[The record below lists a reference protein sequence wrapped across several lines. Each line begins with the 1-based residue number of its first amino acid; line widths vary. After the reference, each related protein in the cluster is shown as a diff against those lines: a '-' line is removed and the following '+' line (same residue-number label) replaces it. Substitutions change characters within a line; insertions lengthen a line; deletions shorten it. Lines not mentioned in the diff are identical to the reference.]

1 MFLFFHSYIIMVVVM
16 HMLTKENRKEIFKII
31 LFTVILIFAF
41 IHIKEIWHFLGFIF
55 QLVMPF
61 ILGIV
66 IAFVLNIL
74 IKFIERKLLNK
85 AKMKEKSKRTISLLL
100 SLAIVFTF
108 IVVLL
113 LLIIPQLKN
122 TVSLF
127 VDNMP
132 MYEENVQEILD
143 RFSIDPSIIQNI
155 EEGITNFGDTAVEFI
170 KNNRDQIL
178 EVTLGVASN
187 VITVLVNL
195 VIAFVFAIYLLVQKE
210 KLFTQIDHVLKAY
223 LPITKVSKLEK
234 VAQLTNR
241 ICASFVSGQCLE
253 AVIIGV
259 LCFIGML
266 LLGIP
271 YAATISVLIGVTA
284 LIPVY
289 GAFIGTIVGAFLIFM
304 VSPIK
309 AVIFVIFILILQQ
322 FEGNLIYPK
331 VVGKSVG
338 LPGIWVFVAVTIG
351 ASLAG
356 VVGML
361 ISVPVASI
369 CYSILATDVHYRLEA
384 KKAKKILAKKKN
396 S

>member
-1 MFLFFHSYIIMVVVM
+1 MF
-16 HMLTKENRKEIFKII
+16 TKENKKEILKII
-31 LFTVILIFAF
+31 LFAVILIFAF
-41 IHIKEIWHFLGFIF
+41 IHIKEIWNFLGFLIR
-55 QLVMPF
+55 LLMPF
-61 ILGIV
+61 IIGIV

-74 IKFIERKLLNK
+74 VNLIERKLLNK
-85 AKMKEKSKRTISLLL
+85 SKMTDKSKRTISLLL
-100 SLAIVFTF
+100 SLAFVFTF
-108 IVVLL
+108 IIILL

-122 TVSLF
+122 TALLF

-132 MYEENVQEILD
+132 KYEENVKDLLD
-143 RFSIDPSIIQNI
+143 KFNIDPNIVVEI
-155 EEGITNFGDTAVEFI
+155 EEGVKNFGDVAIDFI
-170 KNNRDQIL
+170 KNNSDQII
-178 EVTLGVASN
+178 EVTLGVATN
-187 VITVLVNL
+187 VISVVVNF
-195 VIAFVFAIYLLVQKE
+195 VVAFVFSIYLLAQKE
-210 KLFTQIDHVLKAY
+210 KLLRQLNKVFRAY
-223 LPITKVSKLEK
+223 LPTSKVEKIKDIAKLS
-234 VAQLTNR
+234 NR

-253 AVIIGV
+253 AVIIGI

-266 LLGIP
+266 VLGIP

-304 VSPIK
+304 VSPVK
-309 AVIFVIFILILQQ
+309 ALIFIIFILILQQ

-361 ISVPVASI
+361 ISVPIASI
-369 CYSILATDVHYRLEA
+369 CYNILATDVNYQMNV
-384 KKAKKILAKKKN
+384 KNSKKIVLKKKKKE
-396 S
+396 SL

>member
-1 MFLFFHSYIIMVVVM
+1 MI
-16 HMLTKENRKEIFKII
+16 TKENRKEILKIV
-31 LFTVILIFAF
+31 LFAVLLIFAF
-41 IHIKEIWHFLGFIF
+41 IHIKEIWNFLGF
-55 QLVMPF
+55 LVKLLMPF
-61 ILGIV
+61 IIGIV

-74 IKFIERKLLNK
+74 IQFIEKKLLNK
-85 AKMKEKSKRTISLLL
+85 SKMSNKSKRSISLIL
-100 SLAIVFTF
+100 SLAFIFTF
-108 IVVLL
+108 IIILL

-122 TVSLF
+122 TVELF

-132 MYEENVQEILD
+132 MYEENVKMLLD
-143 RFSIDPSIIQNI
+143 KFNIDPSIVAEI
-155 EEGITNFGDTAVEFI
+155 EEGVKNFGDVAIDFI
-170 KNNRDQIL
+170 KNNGDQIL
-178 EVTLGVASN
+178 EITLGVATN
-187 VITVLVNL
+187 VISVIVNF
-195 VIAFVFAIYLLVQKE
+195 VVAVVFAIYLLVQKE
-210 KLFTQIDHVLKAY
+210 KLLYQLNKVLRAY
-223 LPITKVSKLEK
+223 LPVGKVSKIRDIAKLS
-234 VAQLTNR
+234 NR

-304 VSPIK
+304 ISPLK
-309 AVIFVIFILILQQ
+309 ALIFVIFILILQQ

-361 ISVPVASI
+361 VSVPVASI
-369 CYSILATDVHYRLEA
+369 CYSILATDVNYRIEA
-384 KKAKKILAKKKN
+384 KDSKKIIAKKK
-396 S
+396 SV

>member
-1 MFLFFHSYIIMVVVM
+1 MVQRVISKNVKKDFTELIVFAVV
-16 HMLTKENRKEIFKII
+16 
-31 LFTVILIFAF
+31 LIFAF
-41 IHIKEIWHFLGFIF
+41 IHIKEIWNFLGFLL
-55 QLVMPF
+55 QLLMPF
-61 ILGIV
+61 ILGFV

-74 IKFIERKLLNK
+74 IQLIERKLLNK
-85 AKMKEKSKRTISLLL
+85 AKMSDKSKRNLSLIL
-100 SLAIVFTF
+100 SLAMVFTF
-108 IVVLL
+108 FIVLL
-113 LLIIPQLKN
+113 LLIIPQLQN
-122 TVSLF
+122 TVELF

-132 MYEENVQEILD
+132 MYEENVRELLGKFQ
-143 RFSIDPSIIQNI
+143 IDPEIIREIQ
-155 EEGITNFGDTAVEFI
+155 EGVENFGATAVEFI
-170 KNNRDQIL
+170 RNNSDKIV
-178 EVTLGVASN
+178 EITLGVASN
-187 VITVLVNL
+187 VISVFVNL
-195 VIAFVFAIYLLVQKE
+195 IIAFVFAIYLLVQKE
-210 KLFTQIDHVLKAY
+210 KLLSQLNKVLRAY
-223 LPITKVSKLEK
+223 LPVSKVNKIRDMAKLS
-234 VAQLTNR
+234 NR

-289 GAFIGTIVGAFLIFM
+289 GAFLGTIVGAFLIFM

-361 ISVPVASI
+361 ISVPIASI
-369 CYSILATDVHYRLEA
+369 CYSILATDVNYRIQA
-384 KKAKKILAKKKN
+384 KNSKKIIVKKRN

>member
-1 MFLFFHSYIIMVVVM
+1 MI
-16 HMLTKENRKEIFKII
+16 TKENKKELLKLVVLAI
-31 LFTVILIFAF
+31 VLIFAS
-41 IHIKEIWHFLGFIF
+41 IHIKEIWEFLKFLV

-74 IKFIERKLLNK
+74 VNLIENKLLDK
-85 AKMKEKSKRTISLLL
+85 AKMKGKSKRTISLVL
-100 SLAIVFTF
+100 SFAIVFTF
-108 IVVLL
+108 IIILL
-113 LLIIPQLKN
+113 LIIIPQLKN
-122 TVSLF
+122 AVNLF

-132 MYEENVQEILD
+132 MYEENVKMLLE
-143 RFSIDPSIIQNI
+143 RFNIDPDIINQI
-155 EEGITNFGDTAVEFI
+155 EEGIKNFGTVALDFI
-170 KNNRDQIL
+170 KDNRDQIWDI
-178 EVTLGVASN
+178 TLGVASN
-187 VITVLVNL
+187 VISVLVNL
-195 VIAFVFAIYLLVQKE
+195 VIALVFAIYLLAQKE
-210 KLFTQIDHVLKAY
+210 KLLHQLNKVLDAY
-223 LPITKVSKLEK
+223 LPEKRVSKIKDIAKLS
-234 VAQLTNR
+234 NR
-241 ICASFVSGQCLE
+241 VCASFVSGQCLE

-266 LLGIP
+266 VLGIP

-284 LIPVY
+284 LVPVY
-289 GAFIGTIVGAFLIFM
+289 GAFIGTIFGAFLIFM

-309 AVIFVIFILILQQ
+309 ALIFVIFILILQQ

-356 VVGML
+356 ILGML

-369 CYSILATDVHYRLEA
+369 LYSVLATDVNYRIHA
-384 KKAKKILAKKKN
+384 KNSKKTVAKKKV

>member
-1 MFLFFHSYIIMVVVM
+1 MI
-16 HMLTKENRKEIFKII
+16 TKENRKEILKIV
-31 LFTVILIFAF
+31 LFAVLLIFAF
-41 IHIKEIWHFLGFIF
+41 VHIKEIWNFLGF
-55 QLVMPF
+55 LVKLLMPF
-61 ILGIV
+61 IIGIV

-74 IKFIERKLLNK
+74 IQFIEKKLLNK
-85 AKMKEKSKRTISLLL
+85 SKMSNKSKRSISLIL
-100 SLAIVFTF
+100 SLAFIFTF
-108 IVVLL
+108 IIILL

-122 TVSLF
+122 TVELF

-132 MYEENVQEILD
+132 MYEENVKMLLD
-143 RFSIDPSIIQNI
+143 KFNIDPSIVAEI
-155 EEGITNFGDTAVEFI
+155 EEGVKNFGDVAIDFI
-170 KNNRDQIL
+170 KNNGDQIL
-178 EVTLGVASN
+178 EITLGVATN
-187 VITVLVNL
+187 VISVIVNF
-195 VIAFVFAIYLLVQKE
+195 VVAVVFAIYLLVQKE
-210 KLFTQIDHVLKAY
+210 KLLYQLNKVLRAY
-223 LPITKVSKLEK
+223 LPVGKVSKIRDIAKLS
-234 VAQLTNR
+234 NR

-304 VSPIK
+304 ISPLK
-309 AVIFVIFILILQQ
+309 ALIFVIFILILQQ

-338 LPGIWVFVAVTIG
+338 LPGIWVFVK
-351 ASLAG
+351 S
-356 VVGML
+356 
-361 ISVPVASI
+361 
-369 CYSILATDVHYRLEA
+369 EA
-384 KKAKKILAKKKN
+384 KR

>member
-1 MFLFFHSYIIMVVVM
+1 MI
-16 HMLTKENRKEIFKII
+16 TKENRKEILKIV
-31 LFTVILIFAF
+31 LFAVLLIFAF
-41 IHIKEIWHFLGFIF
+41 IHIKEIWNFLGF
-55 QLVMPF
+55 LVKLLMPF
-61 ILGIV
+61 IIGIV

-74 IKFIERKLLNK
+74 IQFIEKKLLNK
-85 AKMKEKSKRTISLLL
+85 SKMSNKSKRSISLIL
-100 SLAIVFTF
+100 SLAFIFTF
-108 IVVLL
+108 IIILL

-122 TVSLF
+122 TVELF

-132 MYEENVQEILD
+132 MYEENVKMLLD
-143 RFSIDPSIIQNI
+143 KFNIDPSIVAEI
-155 EEGITNFGDTAVEFI
+155 EEGMKNFGDVAIDFI
-170 KNNRDQIL
+170 KNNGDQIL
-178 EVTLGVASN
+178 EITLGVATN
-187 VITVLVNL
+187 VISVIVNF
-195 VIAFVFAIYLLVQKE
+195 VVAVVFAIYLLVQKE
-210 KLFTQIDHVLKAY
+210 KLLYQLNKVLRAY
-223 LPITKVSKLEK
+223 LPVGKVSKIRDIAKLS
-234 VAQLTNR
+234 NR

-304 VSPIK
+304 ISPLK
-309 AVIFVIFILILQQ
+309 ALIFVIFILILQQ

-361 ISVPVASI
+361 VSVPVASI
-369 CYSILATDVHYRLEA
+369 CYSILATDVNYRIEA
-384 KKAKKILAKKKN
+384 KDSKKIIAKKK
-396 S
+396 SV

>member
-1 MFLFFHSYIIMVVVM
+1 MCVI
-16 HMLTKENRKEIFKII
+16 TKDNKKEIIKII
-31 LFTVILIFAF
+31 CFAVVLIFAF
-41 IHIKEIWHFLGFIF
+41 IHIKEIWNFLGFLIK
-55 QLVMPF
+55 LLMPF
-61 ILGIV
+61 IIGIV

-74 IKFIERKLLNK
+74 INLIEKKLLNK
-85 AKMKEKSKRTISLLL
+85 SKMSNKSKRTISLIL
-100 SLAIVFTF
+100 SLAIIFTF
-108 IVVLL
+108 IIILL

-122 TVSLF
+122 TVELF

-132 MYEENVQEILD
+132 MYEENVKELLD
-143 RFSIDPSIIQNI
+143 KFNIDPNIVVEI
-155 EEGITNFGDTAVEFI
+155 EEGVKNFGDVAIDFI
-170 KNNRDQIL
+170 KNNSDKIL
-178 EVTLGVASN
+178 EITLGVATN
-187 VITVLVNL
+187 VISVIVNF
-195 VIAFVFAIYLLVQKE
+195 VIAVVFAIYLLAQKE
-210 KLFTQIDHVLKAY
+210 KLLLQLNKVLRAY
-223 LPITKVSKLEK
+223 FPTSKVSKIRNIAKLS
-234 VAQLTNR
+234 NR

-266 LLGIP
+266 ILGIP

-309 AVIFVIFILILQQ
+309 ALIFVIFILILQQ

-356 VVGML
+356 VIGML
-361 ISVPVASI
+361 VSVPIASI
-369 CYSILATDVHYRLEA
+369 CYSIIATDVNYRTEA
-384 KKAKKILAKKKN
+384 KNSKKIIVKKK
-396 S
+396 SV

>member
-1 MFLFFHSYIIMVVVM
+1 MI
-16 HMLTKENRKEIFKII
+16 TKENKKELLKLVVLAI
-31 LFTVILIFAF
+31 VLIFAF
-41 IHIKEIWHFLGFIF
+41 IHIKEIWEFLKFLV

-74 IKFIERKLLNK
+74 VNLIENKLLDK
-85 AKMKEKSKRTISLLL
+85 AKMKDKSKRTISLVL
-100 SLAIVFTF
+100 SFAIVFTF
-108 IVVLL
+108 IIILL
-113 LLIIPQLKN
+113 LIIIPQLKN
-122 TVSLF
+122 AVNLF

-132 MYEENVQEILD
+132 MYEENVKMLLE
-143 RFSIDPSIIQNI
+143 RFNIDPDIINQI
-155 EEGITNFGDTAVEFI
+155 EEGIKNFGTVALDFI
-170 KNNRDQIL
+170 KDNRDQIWDI
-178 EVTLGVASN
+178 TLGVASN
-187 VITVLVNL
+187 VISVLVNL
-195 VIAFVFAIYLLVQKE
+195 VIALVFAIYLLAQKE
-210 KLFTQIDHVLKAY
+210 KLLHQLNKVLDAY
-223 LPITKVSKLEK
+223 LPEKRVSKIKDIAKLS
-234 VAQLTNR
+234 NR
-241 ICASFVSGQCLE
+241 VCASFVSGQCLE

-266 LLGIP
+266 VLGIP

-284 LIPVY
+284 LVPVY
-289 GAFIGTIVGAFLIFM
+289 GAFIGTIFGAFLIFM

-309 AVIFVIFILILQQ
+309 ALIFVIFILILQQ

-356 VVGML
+356 ILGML

-369 CYSILATDVHYRLEA
+369 LYSVLATDVNYRIHA
-384 KKAKKILAKKKN
+384 KNSKKTVAKKKV

>member
-1 MFLFFHSYIIMVVVM
+1 MI
-16 HMLTKENRKEIFKII
+16 TKENRKEILKIV
-31 LFTVILIFAF
+31 LFAVLLIFAF
-41 IHIKEIWHFLGFIF
+41 IHIKEIWNFLGF
-55 QLVMPF
+55 LVKLLMPF
-61 ILGIV
+61 IIGIV

-74 IKFIERKLLNK
+74 IQFIEKKLLNK
-85 AKMKEKSKRTISLLL
+85 SKMSNKSKRSISLIL
-100 SLAIVFTF
+100 SLAFIFTF
-108 IVVLL
+108 IIILL

-122 TVSLF
+122 TVELF

-132 MYEENVQEILD
+132 MYEENVKMLLD
-143 RFSIDPSIIQNI
+143 KFNIDPSIVAEI
-155 EEGITNFGDTAVEFI
+155 EEGVKNFGDVAIDFI
-170 KNNRDQIL
+170 KNNGDQIL
-178 EVTLGVASN
+178 EITLGVATN
-187 VITVLVNL
+187 VISVIVNF
-195 VIAFVFAIYLLVQKE
+195 VVAVVFAIYLLVQKE
-210 KLFTQIDHVLKAY
+210 KLLYQLNKVLRAY
-223 LPITKVSKLEK
+223 LPVGKVSKIRDIAKLS
-234 VAQLTNR
+234 NR

-304 VSPIK
+304 ISPLK
-309 AVIFVIFILILQQ
+309 ALIFVIFILILQQ

-361 ISVPVASI
+361 VSVPIASI
-369 CYSILATDVHYRLEA
+369 CYSILATDVNYRIEA
-384 KKAKKILAKKKN
+384 KNSKKIIAKKK
-396 S
+396 SA

>member
-1 MFLFFHSYIIMVVVM
+1 MF
-16 HMLTKENRKEIFKII
+16 TKENKMEILKII
-31 LFTVILIFAF
+31 LFAVILIFAF
-41 IHIKEIWHFLGFIF
+41 IHIKEIWNFLGFLIR
-55 QLVMPF
+55 LLMPF
-61 ILGIV
+61 IIGFV

-74 IKFIERKLLNK
+74 VNLIERKLLNK
-85 AKMKEKSKRTISLLL
+85 AKMTDKSKRTISLLL
-100 SLAIVFTF
+100 SLAFVFTF
-108 IVVLL
+108 IIILL

-122 TVSLF
+122 TALLF

-132 MYEENVQEILD
+132 KYEENVKDLLD
-143 RFSIDPSIIQNI
+143 QFNIDPNIVVEI
-155 EEGITNFGDTAVEFI
+155 EEGVKNFGDVAIDFI
-170 KNNRDQIL
+170 KNNSDQII
-178 EVTLGVASN
+178 EVTLGVATN
-187 VITVLVNL
+187 VISVVVNF
-195 VIAFVFAIYLLVQKE
+195 VVAFVFAIYLLAQKE
-210 KLFTQIDHVLKAY
+210 KLLRQLNKVFRAY
-223 LPITKVSKLEK
+223 LPTSKVEKIKDIAKLS
-234 VAQLTNR
+234 NR

-253 AVIIGV
+253 AVIIGI

-266 LLGIP
+266 VLGIP

-304 VSPIK
+304 VSPVK
-309 AVIFVIFILILQQ
+309 ALIFIIFILILQQ

-361 ISVPVASI
+361 ISVPIASI
-369 CYSILATDVHYRLEA
+369 CYSILATDVNYRMNV
-384 KKAKKILAKKKN
+384 KNSKKIVLKKKKN
-396 S
+396 ESL

>member
-1 MFLFFHSYIIMVVVM
+1 MF
-16 HMLTKENRKEIFKII
+16 TKENKKEILKII
-31 LFTVILIFAF
+31 LFAVILIFAF
-41 IHIKEIWHFLGFIF
+41 IHIKEIWNFLRFLIR
-55 QLVMPF
+55 LLMPF
-61 ILGIV
+61 IIGIV

-74 IKFIERKLLNK
+74 VNLIERKLLNK
-85 AKMKEKSKRTISLLL
+85 SKMTDKSKRTISLLL
-100 SLAIVFTF
+100 SLAFVFTF
-108 IVVLL
+108 IIILL

-122 TVSLF
+122 TALLF

-132 MYEENVQEILD
+132 KYEENVKDLLD
-143 RFSIDPSIIQNI
+143 KFNIDPNIVVEI
-155 EEGITNFGDTAVEFI
+155 EEGVKNFGDVAIDFI
-170 KNNRDQIL
+170 KNNSDQII
-178 EVTLGVASN
+178 EVTLGVATN
-187 VITVLVNL
+187 VISVVVNF
-195 VIAFVFAIYLLVQKE
+195 VVAFVFAIYLLAQKE
-210 KLFTQIDHVLKAY
+210 KLLRQLNKVFRAY
-223 LPITKVSKLEK
+223 LPTSKVEKIKDIAKLS
-234 VAQLTNR
+234 NR

-253 AVIIGV
+253 AVIIGI

-266 LLGIP
+266 VLGIP

-304 VSPIK
+304 VSPVK
-309 AVIFVIFILILQQ
+309 ALIFIIFILILQQ

-361 ISVPVASI
+361 ISVPIASI
-369 CYSILATDVHYRLEA
+369 CYSILATDVNYRMNV
-384 KKAKKILAKKKN
+384 KNSKKIVINKKKKE
-396 S
+396 SL

>member
-1 MFLFFHSYIIMVVVM
+1 MF
-16 HMLTKENRKEIFKII
+16 TKENKKEILKII
-31 LFTVILIFAF
+31 LFAVILIFAF
-41 IHIKEIWHFLGFIF
+41 IHIKEIWNFLGFLIR
-55 QLVMPF
+55 LLMPF
-61 ILGIV
+61 IIGIV

-74 IKFIERKLLNK
+74 VNLIERKLLNK
-85 AKMKEKSKRTISLLL
+85 SKMTDKSKRTISLLL
-100 SLAIVFTF
+100 SLAFVFTF
-108 IVVLL
+108 IIILL

-122 TVSLF
+122 TALLF

-132 MYEENVQEILD
+132 KYEENVKDLLD
-143 RFSIDPSIIQNI
+143 KFNIDPNIVVEI
-155 EEGITNFGDTAVEFI
+155 EEGVKNFGDVAIDFI
-170 KNNRDQIL
+170 KNNSDQII
-178 EVTLGVASN
+178 EVTLGVATN
-187 VITVLVNL
+187 VISVVVNF
-195 VIAFVFAIYLLVQKE
+195 VVAFVFSIYLLAQKE
-210 KLFTQIDHVLKAY
+210 KLLRQLNKVFRAY
-223 LPITKVSKLEK
+223 LPTSKVEKIKDIAKLS
-234 VAQLTNR
+234 NR

-253 AVIIGV
+253 AVIIGI

-266 LLGIP
+266 VLGIP

-304 VSPIK
+304 VSPVK
-309 AVIFVIFILILQQ
+309 ALIFIIFILILQQ

-361 ISVPVASI
+361 ISVPIASI
-369 CYSILATDVHYRLEA
+369 CYSILATDVNYRMNV
-384 KKAKKILAKKKN
+384 KNSKKIVINKKKKE
-396 S
+396 SL

>member
-1 MFLFFHSYIIMVVVM
+1 MI
-16 HMLTKENRKEIFKII
+16 TKENRKEILKIV
-31 LFTVILIFAF
+31 LFAVLLIFAF
-41 IHIKEIWHFLGFIF
+41 IHIKEIWNFLGF
-55 QLVMPF
+55 LVKLLMPF
-61 ILGIV
+61 IIGIV

-74 IKFIERKLLNK
+74 IQFIEKKLLNK
-85 AKMKEKSKRTISLLL
+85 SKMSNKSKRSISLIL
-100 SLAIVFTF
+100 SLAFIFTF
-108 IVVLL
+108 IIILL

-122 TVSLF
+122 TVELF

-132 MYEENVQEILD
+132 MYEENVKMLLD
-143 RFSIDPSIIQNI
+143 KFNIDPSIVAEI
-155 EEGITNFGDTAVEFI
+155 EEGVKNFGDVAIDFI
-170 KNNRDQIL
+170 KNNGDQIL
-178 EVTLGVASN
+178 EITLGVATN
-187 VITVLVNL
+187 VISVIVNF
-195 VIAFVFAIYLLVQKE
+195 VVAVVFAIYLLVQKE
-210 KLFTQIDHVLKAY
+210 KLLYQLNKVLRAY
-223 LPITKVSKLEK
+223 LPVGKVSKIRDIAKLS
-234 VAQLTNR
+234 NR

-304 VSPIK
+304 ISPLK
-309 AVIFVIFILILQQ
+309 ALIFVIFILILQQ

-361 ISVPVASI
+361 VSVPVASI
-369 CYSILATDVHYRLEA
+369 CYSILATDVNYRIEA
-384 KKAKKILAKKKN
+384 KNSKKIIAKKK
-396 S
+396 SA

>member
-1 MFLFFHSYIIMVVVM
+1 MI
-16 HMLTKENRKEIFKII
+16 TKENRKEILKIV
-31 LFTVILIFAF
+31 LFAVLLIFAF
-41 IHIKEIWHFLGFIF
+41 IHIKEIWNFLGF
-55 QLVMPF
+55 LVKLLMPF
-61 ILGIV
+61 IIGIV

-74 IKFIERKLLNK
+74 IQFIEKKLLNK
-85 AKMKEKSKRTISLLL
+85 SKMSNKSKRSISLIL
-100 SLAIVFTF
+100 SLAFIFTF
-108 IVVLL
+108 IIILL

-122 TVSLF
+122 TVELF

-132 MYEENVQEILD
+132 MYEENVKMLLD
-143 RFSIDPSIIQNI
+143 KFNIDPSIVAEI
-155 EEGITNFGDTAVEFI
+155 EEGVKNFGDVAIDFI
-170 KNNRDQIL
+170 KNNGDQIL
-178 EVTLGVASN
+178 EITLGVATN
-187 VITVLVNL
+187 VISVIVNF
-195 VIAFVFAIYLLVQKE
+195 VVAVVFAIYLLVQKE
-210 KLFTQIDHVLKAY
+210 KLLYQLNKVLRAY
-223 LPITKVSKLEK
+223 LPVGKVSKIRDIAKLS
-234 VAQLTNR
+234 NR

-304 VSPIK
+304 ISPLK
-309 AVIFVIFILILQQ
+309 ALIFVIFILILQQ

-361 ISVPVASI
+361 VSVPIASI
-369 CYSILATDVHYRLEA
+369 CYSILATDVNYRIEA
-384 KKAKKILAKKKN
+384 KDSKKIIAKKK
-396 S
+396 SV

>member
-1 MFLFFHSYIIMVVVM
+1 M
-16 HMLTKENRKEIFKII
+16 TKENKKDLVKLIIFA
-31 LFTVILIFAF
+31 VVLIFAF
-41 IHIKEIWHFLGFIF
+41 IHIKEIWNFLGFIL
-55 QLVMPF
+55 QLIMPF

-74 IKFIERKLLNK
+74 INLIEKKLLNK
-85 AKMKEKSKRTISLLL
+85 AKMGDKSKRTISLLL
-100 SLAIVFTF
+100 SFAIVFTF

-122 TVSLF
+122 TIELF

-132 MYEENVQEILD
+132 MYEENVKELLDKFNINPEIVTE
-143 RFSIDPSIIQNI
+143 I
-155 EEGITNFGDTAVEFI
+155 EEGVKNFGTVAIEFI
-170 KNNRDQIL
+170 KNNTDHIL

-187 VITVLVNL
+187 VISIIVNT
-195 VIAFVFAIYLLVQKE
+195 VIALVFAIYLLVQKE
-210 KLFTQIDHVLKAY
+210 KLLSQLNKVLRAY
-223 LPITKVSKLEK
+223 LPLNKVSKIRDIAKLS
-234 VAQLTNR
+234 NR
-241 ICASFVSGQCLE
+241 ICANFVSGQCLE

-266 LLGIP
+266 ILGIP

-289 GAFIGTIVGAFLIFM
+289 GAFIGTIFGTFLIFM

-309 AVIFVIFILILQQ
+309 ALIFIIFIIILQQ

-356 VVGML
+356 IVGML
-361 ISVPVASI
+361 ISVPIVSI
-369 CYSILATDVHYRLEA
+369 LYSIIATDVNYRINA
-384 KKAKKILAKKKN
+384 KNSKKIIAKKKI

>member
-1 MFLFFHSYIIMVVVM
+1 MM
-16 HMLTKENRKEIFKII
+16 TKENKKDMIKFIIFA
-31 LFTVILIFAF
+31 VVLIFAF
-41 IHIKEIWHFLGFIF
+41 IHIKEIWNFLGFI
-55 QLVMPF
+55 LKLIMPF

-74 IKFIERKLLNK
+74 INLIEKKLLNK
-85 AKMKEKSKRTISLLL
+85 AKMNEKSKRTISLLL

-122 TVSLF
+122 TVELF

-132 MYEENVQEILD
+132 VYEENVKELLD
-143 RFSIDPSIIQNI
+143 KFNIDPEVVTEI
-155 EEGITNFGDTAVEFI
+155 EESVKNFGSVAIDFI
-170 KNNRDQIL
+170 KNNSEHVL

-187 VITVLVNL
+187 VISVVVNT

-210 KLFTQIDHVLKAY
+210 KLLSQLNKVLKAY
-223 LPITKVSKLEK
+223 LPLNKVSKIRDIARLS
-234 VAQLTNR
+234 NR
-241 ICASFVSGQCLE
+241 ICANFVSGQCLE
-253 AVIIGV
+253 AVIIGI

-266 LLGIP
+266 ILGIP

-309 AVIFVIFILILQQ
+309 ALIFVAFIIILQQ

-356 VVGML
+356 IVGML
-361 ISVPVASI
+361 ISVPVVSI
-369 CYSILATDVHYRLEA
+369 LYSILATDVNYRIQA
-384 KKAKKILAKKKN
+384 KNSKKIIAKKKV

>member
-1 MFLFFHSYIIMVVVM
+1 MF
-16 HMLTKENRKEIFKII
+16 TKENKKEILKII
-31 LFTVILIFAF
+31 LFAVILIFAF
-41 IHIKEIWHFLGFIF
+41 IHIKEIWNFLRFLIR
-55 QLVMPF
+55 LLMPF
-61 ILGIV
+61 IIGIV

-74 IKFIERKLLNK
+74 VNLIERKLLNK
-85 AKMKEKSKRTISLLL
+85 SKMTDKSKRTISLLL
-100 SLAIVFTF
+100 SLAFVFTF
-108 IVVLL
+108 IIILL

-122 TVSLF
+122 TALLF

-132 MYEENVQEILD
+132 KYEENVKDLLD
-143 RFSIDPSIIQNI
+143 QFNIDPNIVVEI
-155 EEGITNFGDTAVEFI
+155 EEGVKNFGDVAIDFI
-170 KNNRDQIL
+170 KNNSDQII
-178 EVTLGVASN
+178 EVTLGVATN
-187 VITVLVNL
+187 VISVVVNF
-195 VIAFVFAIYLLVQKE
+195 VVAFVFAIYLLAQKE
-210 KLFTQIDHVLKAY
+210 KLLRQLNKVFRAY
-223 LPITKVSKLEK
+223 LPTSKVEKIKDIAKLS
-234 VAQLTNR
+234 NR

-253 AVIIGV
+253 AVIIGI

-266 LLGIP
+266 VLGIP

-304 VSPIK
+304 VSPVK
-309 AVIFVIFILILQQ
+309 ALIFIIFILILQQ

-361 ISVPVASI
+361 ISVPIASI
-369 CYSILATDVHYRLEA
+369 CYSILATDVNYRMNV
-384 KKAKKILAKKKN
+384 KNSKKIVINKKKKE
-396 S
+396 SL

>member
-1 MFLFFHSYIIMVVVM
+1 MCVI
-16 HMLTKENRKEIFKII
+16 TKDNKKEIIKII
-31 LFTVILIFAF
+31 CFAVVLIFAF
-41 IHIKEIWHFLGFIF
+41 IHIKEIWNFLGFLIK
-55 QLVMPF
+55 LLMPF
-61 ILGIV
+61 IIGIV

-74 IKFIERKLLNK
+74 INLIEKKLLNK
-85 AKMKEKSKRTISLLL
+85 SKMSNKSKRTISLIL
-100 SLAIVFTF
+100 SLAIIFTF
-108 IVVLL
+108 IIILL

-122 TVSLF
+122 TVELF

-132 MYEENVQEILD
+132 MYEENVKELLD
-143 RFSIDPSIIQNI
+143 KFNIDPNIVVEI
-155 EEGITNFGDTAVEFI
+155 EEGVKNFGDVAIDFI
-170 KNNRDQIL
+170 KNNSDKIL
-178 EVTLGVASN
+178 EITLGVATN
-187 VITVLVNL
+187 VISVIVNF
-195 VIAFVFAIYLLVQKE
+195 VIAVVFAIYLLAQKE
-210 KLFTQIDHVLKAY
+210 KLLLQLNKVLRAY
-223 LPITKVSKLEK
+223 FPTSKVSKIRDIAKLS
-234 VAQLTNR
+234 NR

-266 LLGIP
+266 ILGIP

-309 AVIFVIFILILQQ
+309 ALIFVIFILILQQ

-338 LPGIWVFVAVTIG
+338 LPGIWVFMAVTIG

-356 VVGML
+356 VIGML
-361 ISVPVASI
+361 VSVPIASI
-369 CYSILATDVHYRLEA
+369 CYSIIATDVNYRTEA
-384 KKAKKILAKKKN
+384 KNSKKIIVKKK
-396 S
+396 SV

>member
-1 MFLFFHSYIIMVVVM
+1 MM
-16 HMLTKENRKEIFKII
+16 TKENKKDMIKFIIFA
-31 LFTVILIFAF
+31 VVLIFVF
-41 IHIKEIWHFLGFIF
+41 IHIKEIWNFLGFI
-55 QLVMPF
+55 LKLIMPF

-74 IKFIERKLLNK
+74 INLIETKLLNK
-85 AKMKEKSKRTISLLL
+85 AKMGDKSKRTISLLL
-100 SLAIVFTF
+100 SFAIVFTF

-122 TVSLF
+122 TVELF

-132 MYEENVQEILD
+132 MYEENVKELLDKFNINPEIVME
-143 RFSIDPSIIQNI
+143 I
-155 EEGITNFGDTAVEFI
+155 EEGVKNFGTVAIEFI
-170 KNNRDQIL
+170 KNNTDHIL

-187 VITVLVNL
+187 VISIIVNT
-195 VIAFVFAIYLLVQKE
+195 VIALVFAIYLLVQKE
-210 KLFTQIDHVLKAY
+210 KLLSQLNKVLKAY
-223 LPITKVSKLEK
+223 LPLNKVSKIRDIAKLS
-234 VAQLTNR
+234 NR
-241 ICASFVSGQCLE
+241 TCANFVSGQCLE

-266 LLGIP
+266 ILGIP

-289 GAFIGTIVGAFLIFM
+289 GAFIGTIFGAFLIFM
-304 VSPIK
+304 VSPVK
-309 AVIFVIFILILQQ
+309 ALIFIIFIIILQQ

-356 VVGML
+356 IVGML
-361 ISVPVASI
+361 ISVPIVSI
-369 CYSILATDVHYRLEA
+369 LYSIIATDVNYRINA
-384 KKAKKILAKKKN
+384 KNSKKIIAKKKI

>member
-1 MFLFFHSYIIMVVVM
+1 MCVI
-16 HMLTKENRKEIFKII
+16 TKDNKKEVIKII
-31 LFTVILIFAF
+31 CFAVVLIFAF
-41 IHIKEIWHFLGFIF
+41 IHIKEIWNFLGFLIK
-55 QLVMPF
+55 LLMPF
-61 ILGIV
+61 IIGIV

-74 IKFIERKLLNK
+74 INLIEKKLLNK
-85 AKMKEKSKRTISLLL
+85 LKMSNKSKRTISLIL
-100 SLAIVFTF
+100 SLAIIFTF
-108 IVVLL
+108 IIILL

-122 TVSLF
+122 TVELF

-132 MYEENVQEILD
+132 MYEENVKELLD
-143 RFSIDPSIIQNI
+143 KFNIDPNIVVEI
-155 EEGITNFGDTAVEFI
+155 EEGVKNFGDVAIDFI
-170 KNNRDQIL
+170 KNNSDKIL
-178 EVTLGVASN
+178 EITLGVATN
-187 VITVLVNL
+187 VISVIVNF
-195 VIAFVFAIYLLVQKE
+195 VIAVVFAIYLLAQKE
-210 KLFTQIDHVLKAY
+210 KLLLQLNKVLRAY
-223 LPITKVSKLEK
+223 FPTSKVSKIRDIAKLS
-234 VAQLTNR
+234 NR

-266 LLGIP
+266 ILGIP

-309 AVIFVIFILILQQ
+309 ALIFVIFILILQQ

-338 LPGIWVFVAVTIG
+338 LPGIWVFMAVTIG

-356 VVGML
+356 VIGML
-361 ISVPVASI
+361 VSVPIASI
-369 CYSILATDVHYRLEA
+369 CYSIIATDVNYRTEA
-384 KKAKKILAKKKN
+384 KNSKKIIVKKK
-396 S
+396 SV

>member
-1 MFLFFHSYIIMVVVM
+1 MM
-16 HMLTKENRKEIFKII
+16 TKENKKDLIKLIIFA
-31 LFTVILIFAF
+31 VVLIFVF
-41 IHIKEIWHFLGFIF
+41 IHIKEIWNFLGFIL
-55 QLVMPF
+55 QLIMPF

-74 IKFIERKLLNK
+74 INLIETKLLNK
-85 AKMKEKSKRTISLLL
+85 AKMGDKSKRTISLLL
-100 SLAIVFTF
+100 SFAIVFTF

-122 TVSLF
+122 TVELF

-132 MYEENVQEILD
+132 MYEENVKELLDKFNINPEIVME
-143 RFSIDPSIIQNI
+143 I
-155 EEGITNFGDTAVEFI
+155 EEGVKNFGTVAIEFI
-170 KNNRDQIL
+170 KNNTDHIL

-187 VITVLVNL
+187 VISIIVNT
-195 VIAFVFAIYLLVQKE
+195 VIALVFAIYLLVQKE
-210 KLFTQIDHVLKAY
+210 KLLSQLNKVLKAY
-223 LPITKVSKLEK
+223 LPLNKVSKIRDIAKLS
-234 VAQLTNR
+234 NR
-241 ICASFVSGQCLE
+241 ICANFVSGQCLE

-266 LLGIP
+266 ILGIP

-289 GAFIGTIVGAFLIFM
+289 GAFIGTIFGAFLIFM

-309 AVIFVIFILILQQ
+309 ALIFIIFIIILQQ

-356 VVGML
+356 IVGML
-361 ISVPVASI
+361 ISVPIVSI
-369 CYSILATDVHYRLEA
+369 LYSIIATDVNYRINA
-384 KKAKKILAKKKN
+384 KNSKKIIAKKKI

>member
-1 MFLFFHSYIIMVVVM
+1 MVKRVISKNVKKDFIQLIVFAVV
-16 HMLTKENRKEIFKII
+16 
-31 LFTVILIFAF
+31 LIFAF
-41 IHIKEIWHFLGFIF
+41 IHIKEIWNFLGFLL
-55 QLVMPF
+55 QLLMPF
-61 ILGIV
+61 ILGFV

-74 IKFIERKLLNK
+74 IQLIERKLLNK
-85 AKMKEKSKRTISLLL
+85 AKMSDKSKRNLSLIL
-100 SLAIVFTF
+100 SLAMVFTF
-108 IVVLL
+108 FIVLL
-113 LLIIPQLKN
+113 LLIIPQLQN
-122 TVSLF
+122 TVELF

-132 MYEENVQEILD
+132 MYEENVRELLGKFQ
-143 RFSIDPSIIQNI
+143 IDPEIIREIQ
-155 EEGITNFGDTAVEFI
+155 EGVENFGATAVEFI
-170 KNNRDQIL
+170 RNNSDKIV
-178 EVTLGVASN
+178 EITLGVASN
-187 VITVLVNL
+187 VISVFVNL
-195 VIAFVFAIYLLVQKE
+195 IIAFVFAIYLLVQKE
-210 KLFTQIDHVLKAY
+210 KLLSQLNKVLRAY
-223 LPITKVSKLEK
+223 LPVSKVNKIRDMAKLS
-234 VAQLTNR
+234 NR

-289 GAFIGTIVGAFLIFM
+289 GAFLGTIVGAFLIFM

-361 ISVPVASI
+361 ISVPIASI
-369 CYSILATDVHYRLEA
+369 CYSILATDVNYRIQA
-384 KKAKKILAKKKN
+384 KNSKKIIVKKRN

>member
-1 MFLFFHSYIIMVVVM
+1 MF
-16 HMLTKENRKEIFKII
+16 TKENKKEILKII
-31 LFTVILIFAF
+31 LFAVILIFAF
-41 IHIKEIWHFLGFIF
+41 IHIKEIWNFLGFLIR
-55 QLVMPF
+55 LLMPF
-61 ILGIV
+61 IIGFV

-74 IKFIERKLLNK
+74 VNLIERKLLNK
-85 AKMKEKSKRTISLLL
+85 AKMTDKSKRTISLLL
-100 SLAIVFTF
+100 SLAFVFTF
-108 IVVLL
+108 IIILL

-122 TVSLF
+122 TALLF

-132 MYEENVQEILD
+132 KYEENVKDLLD
-143 RFSIDPSIIQNI
+143 QFNIDPNIVVEI
-155 EEGITNFGDTAVEFI
+155 EEGVKNFGDVAIDFI
-170 KNNRDQIL
+170 KNNSDQII
-178 EVTLGVASN
+178 EVTLGVATN
-187 VITVLVNL
+187 VISVVVNF
-195 VIAFVFAIYLLVQKE
+195 VVAFVFAIYLLAQKE
-210 KLFTQIDHVLKAY
+210 KLLRQLNKVFRAY
-223 LPITKVSKLEK
+223 LPTSKVEKIKDIAKLS
-234 VAQLTNR
+234 NR

-253 AVIIGV
+253 AVIIGI

-266 LLGIP
+266 VLGIP

-304 VSPIK
+304 VSPVK
-309 AVIFVIFILILQQ
+309 ALIFIIFILILQQ

-361 ISVPVASI
+361 ISVPIASI
-369 CYSILATDVHYRLEA
+369 CYSILATDVNYRMNV
-384 KKAKKILAKKKN
+384 KNSKKIVLKKKKN
-396 S
+396 ESL

>member
-1 MFLFFHSYIIMVVVM
+1 MVKRVISKNVKKDFIQLIVFAVV
-16 HMLTKENRKEIFKII
+16 
-31 LFTVILIFAF
+31 LIFAF
-41 IHIKEIWHFLGFIF
+41 IHIKEIWNFLGFLL
-55 QLVMPF
+55 QLLMPF
-61 ILGIV
+61 ILGFV

-74 IKFIERKLLNK
+74 IQLIERKLLNK
-85 AKMKEKSKRTISLLL
+85 AKMSDKSKRNLSLIL
-100 SLAIVFTF
+100 SLAMVFTF
-108 IVVLL
+108 FIVLL
-113 LLIIPQLKN
+113 LLIIPQLQN
-122 TVSLF
+122 TVELF

-132 MYEENVQEILD
+132 MYEENVRELLGKFQ
-143 RFSIDPSIIQNI
+143 IDPEIIREIQ
-155 EEGITNFGDTAVEFI
+155 EGVENFGATAVEFI
-170 KNNRDQIL
+170 RNNSDKIV
-178 EVTLGVASN
+178 EITLGVASN
-187 VITVLVNL
+187 VISVFVNL
-195 VIAFVFAIYLLVQKE
+195 IIAFVFAIYLLAQKE
-210 KLFTQIDHVLKAY
+210 KLLSQLNKVLRAY
-223 LPITKVSKLEK
+223 LPVSKVNKIRDMAKLS
-234 VAQLTNR
+234 NR

-289 GAFIGTIVGAFLIFM
+289 GAFLGTIVGAFLIFM

-361 ISVPVASI
+361 ISVPIASI
-369 CYSILATDVHYRLEA
+369 CYSILATDVNYRIQA
-384 KKAKKILAKKKN
+384 KNSKKIIVKKRN

>member
-1 MFLFFHSYIIMVVVM
+1 MCVI
-16 HMLTKENRKEIFKII
+16 TKDNKKEILKIV
-31 LFTVILIFAF
+31 FFAVVLIFAF
-41 IHIKEIWHFLGFIF
+41 IHIKEIWNFLGFLIK
-55 QLVMPF
+55 LLMPF
-61 ILGIV
+61 IIGIV

-74 IKFIERKLLNK
+74 INLIEKKLLNK
-85 AKMKEKSKRTISLLL
+85 SKMSNKSKRTISLIL
-100 SLAIVFTF
+100 SLAIIFTF
-108 IVVLL
+108 IIILL

-122 TVSLF
+122 TVELF

-132 MYEENVQEILD
+132 MYEENVKELLD
-143 RFSIDPSIIQNI
+143 KFNIDPNIVVEI
-155 EEGITNFGDTAVEFI
+155 EEGVKNFGDVAIDFI
-170 KNNRDQIL
+170 KNNSDKIL
-178 EVTLGVASN
+178 EITLGVATN
-187 VITVLVNL
+187 VISVIVNF
-195 VIAFVFAIYLLVQKE
+195 VIAVVFAIYLLAQKE
-210 KLFTQIDHVLKAY
+210 KLLLQLNKVLRAY
-223 LPITKVSKLEK
+223 FPTSKVSKIRDIAKLS
-234 VAQLTNR
+234 NR

-266 LLGIP
+266 ILGIP

-309 AVIFVIFILILQQ
+309 ALIFVIFILILQQ

-356 VVGML
+356 VIGML
-361 ISVPVASI
+361 VSVPIASI
-369 CYSILATDVHYRLEA
+369 CYSIIATDVNYRTEA
-384 KKAKKILAKKKN
+384 KNSKKIIVKKK
-396 S
+396 SV

>member
-1 MFLFFHSYIIMVVVM
+1 MM
-16 HMLTKENRKEIFKII
+16 TKENKKDMIKFIIFA
-31 LFTVILIFAF
+31 VVLIFVF
-41 IHIKEIWHFLGFIF
+41 IHIKEIWNFLGFI
-55 QLVMPF
+55 LKLIMPF

-74 IKFIERKLLNK
+74 INLIEKKLLNK
-85 AKMKEKSKRTISLLL
+85 AKMNDKSKRTISLLL

-122 TVSLF
+122 TVELF

-132 MYEENVQEILD
+132 VYEENVKELLD
-143 RFSIDPSIIQNI
+143 KFNIDPEVVTEI
-155 EEGITNFGDTAVEFI
+155 EESVKDFGSVAIDFI
-170 KNNRDQIL
+170 KNNSEHVL

-187 VITVLVNL
+187 VISIIVNT
-195 VIAFVFAIYLLVQKE
+195 VIALVFAIYLLVQKE
-210 KLFTQIDHVLKAY
+210 KLLSQLNKVLRAY
-223 LPITKVSKLEK
+223 LPLNKVSKIRDIAKLS
-234 VAQLTNR
+234 NR
-241 ICASFVSGQCLE
+241 TCANFVSGQCLE

-266 LLGIP
+266 MLGIP

-289 GAFIGTIVGAFLIFM
+289 GAFIGTIFGAFLIFM

-309 AVIFVIFILILQQ
+309 ALIFIIFIIILQQ

-356 VVGML
+356 IVGML
-361 ISVPVASI
+361 ISVPIVSI
-369 CYSILATDVHYRLEA
+369 LYSIIATDVNYRINA
-384 KKAKKILAKKKN
+384 KNSKKIIAKKKI

>member
-1 MFLFFHSYIIMVVVM
+1 MI
-16 HMLTKENRKEIFKII
+16 TKENRKEILKIV
-31 LFTVILIFAF
+31 LFAVLLIFAF
-41 IHIKEIWHFLGFIF
+41 IHIKEIWNFLGF
-55 QLVMPF
+55 LVKLLMPF
-61 ILGIV
+61 IIGIV

-74 IKFIERKLLNK
+74 IQFIEKKLLNK
-85 AKMKEKSKRTISLLL
+85 SKMSNKSKRSISLIL
-100 SLAIVFTF
+100 SLAFIFTF
-108 IVVLL
+108 IIIIL

-122 TVSLF
+122 TVELF

-132 MYEENVQEILD
+132 MYEENVKMLLD
-143 RFSIDPSIIQNI
+143 KFNIDPSIVAEI
-155 EEGITNFGDTAVEFI
+155 EEGVKNFGDVAIDFI
-170 KNNRDQIL
+170 KNNGDQIL
-178 EVTLGVASN
+178 EITLGVATN
-187 VITVLVNL
+187 VISVIVNF
-195 VIAFVFAIYLLVQKE
+195 VVAVVFAIYLLVQKE
-210 KLFTQIDHVLKAY
+210 KLLYQLNKVLRAY
-223 LPITKVSKLEK
+223 LPVGKVSKIRDIAKLS
-234 VAQLTNR
+234 NR

-304 VSPIK
+304 ISPLK
-309 AVIFVIFILILQQ
+309 ALIFVIFILILQQ

-361 ISVPVASI
+361 VSVPIASI
-369 CYSILATDVHYRLEA
+369 CYSILATDVNYRIEA
-384 KKAKKILAKKKN
+384 KDSKKIIAKKK
-396 S
+396 SV

>member
-1 MFLFFHSYIIMVVVM
+1 M
-16 HMLTKENRKEIFKII
+16 TKENKKDMIKFIIFA
-31 LFTVILIFAF
+31 VVLIFAF
-41 IHIKEIWHFLGFIF
+41 IHIKEIWNFLGFI
-55 QLVMPF
+55 LKLIMPF

-74 IKFIERKLLNK
+74 INLIEKKLLNK
-85 AKMKEKSKRTISLLL
+85 AKMNDKSKRTISLLL

-122 TVSLF
+122 TVELF

-132 MYEENVQEILD
+132 VYEENVKELLD
-143 RFSIDPSIIQNI
+143 KFNIDPEVVTEI
-155 EEGITNFGDTAVEFI
+155 EESVKNFGSVAIDFI
-170 KNNRDQIL
+170 KNNSEHVL

-187 VITVLVNL
+187 VISVVVNT

-210 KLFTQIDHVLKAY
+210 KLLSQLNKVLKAY
-223 LPITKVSKLEK
+223 LPLNKVSKIRDIARLS
-234 VAQLTNR
+234 NR
-241 ICASFVSGQCLE
+241 ICANFVSGQCLE
-253 AVIIGV
+253 AVIIGI

-266 LLGIP
+266 VLGIP

-309 AVIFVIFILILQQ
+309 ALIFVAFIIILQQ

-356 VVGML
+356 IVGML
-361 ISVPVASI
+361 ISVPVVSI
-369 CYSILATDVHYRLEA
+369 LYSILATDVNYRIQA
-384 KKAKKILAKKKN
+384 KNSKKIIAKKKV

>member
-1 MFLFFHSYIIMVVVM
+1 M
-16 HMLTKENRKEIFKII
+16 TKENKKDLVKLIIFA
-31 LFTVILIFAF
+31 VVLIFAF
-41 IHIKEIWHFLGFIF
+41 IHIKEIWNFLGFIL
-55 QLVMPF
+55 QLIMPF

-74 IKFIERKLLNK
+74 INLIEKKLLNK
-85 AKMKEKSKRTISLLL
+85 AKMGDKSKRTISLLL
-100 SLAIVFTF
+100 SFAIVFTF

-122 TVSLF
+122 TIELF

-132 MYEENVQEILD
+132 MYEENVKELLDKFNINPEIVTE
-143 RFSIDPSIIQNI
+143 I
-155 EEGITNFGDTAVEFI
+155 EEGVKNFGTVAIEFI
-170 KNNRDQIL
+170 KNNTDHIL

-187 VITVLVNL
+187 VISIIVNT
-195 VIAFVFAIYLLVQKE
+195 VIALVFAIYLLVQKE
-210 KLFTQIDHVLKAY
+210 KLLSQLNKVLKAY
-223 LPITKVSKLEK
+223 LPLNKVSKIRDIAKLS
-234 VAQLTNR
+234 NR
-241 ICASFVSGQCLE
+241 ICANFVSGQCLE

-266 LLGIP
+266 ILGIP

-289 GAFIGTIVGAFLIFM
+289 GAFIGTIFGAFLIFM

-309 AVIFVIFILILQQ
+309 ALIFIIFIIILQQ

-356 VVGML
+356 IVGML
-361 ISVPVASI
+361 ISVPIVSI
-369 CYSILATDVHYRLEA
+369 LYSIIATDVNYRINA
-384 KKAKKILAKKKN
+384 KNSKKIIAKKKI

>member
-1 MFLFFHSYIIMVVVM
+1 MM
-16 HMLTKENRKEIFKII
+16 TKENKKDMIKFIIFA
-31 LFTVILIFAF
+31 VVLIFAF
-41 IHIKEIWHFLGFIF
+41 IHIKEIWNFLGFI
-55 QLVMPF
+55 LKLIMPF

-74 IKFIERKLLNK
+74 INLIETKLLNK
-85 AKMKEKSKRTISLLL
+85 AKMGDKSKRTISLLL
-100 SLAIVFTF
+100 SFAIVFTF

-122 TVSLF
+122 TVELF

-132 MYEENVQEILD
+132 MYEENVKELLDKFNINPEIVME
-143 RFSIDPSIIQNI
+143 I
-155 EEGITNFGDTAVEFI
+155 EEGVKNFGTVAIEFI
-170 KNNRDQIL
+170 KNNTDHIL

-187 VITVLVNL
+187 VISIIVNT
-195 VIAFVFAIYLLVQKE
+195 VIALVFAIYLLVQKE
-210 KLFTQIDHVLKAY
+210 KLLSQLNKVLKAY
-223 LPITKVSKLEK
+223 LPLNKVSKIRDIAKLS
-234 VAQLTNR
+234 NR
-241 ICASFVSGQCLE
+241 ICANFVSGQCLE

-266 LLGIP
+266 ILGIP

-289 GAFIGTIVGAFLIFM
+289 GAFIGTIFGAFLIFM

-309 AVIFVIFILILQQ
+309 ALIFIIFIIILQQ

-356 VVGML
+356 IVGML
-361 ISVPVASI
+361 ISVPIVSI
-369 CYSILATDVHYRLEA
+369 LYSILATDVNYRINA
-384 KKAKKILAKKKN
+384 KNSKKIIAKKKI

>member
-1 MFLFFHSYIIMVVVM
+1 MI
-16 HMLTKENRKEIFKII
+16 TKENKKELLKLVVLAI
-31 LFTVILIFAF
+31 VLIFAF
-41 IHIKEIWHFLGFIF
+41 IHIKEIWEFLKFLV

-74 IKFIERKLLNK
+74 VNLIENKLLDK
-85 AKMKEKSKRTISLLL
+85 AKMKDKSKRTISLVL
-100 SLAIVFTF
+100 SFAIVFTF
-108 IVVLL
+108 IIILL
-113 LLIIPQLKN
+113 LIIIPQLKN
-122 TVSLF
+122 AVNLF

-132 MYEENVQEILD
+132 MYEENVKMLLE
-143 RFSIDPSIIQNI
+143 RFNIDPDIINQI
-155 EEGITNFGDTAVEFI
+155 EEGIKNFGTVALDFI
-170 KNNRDQIL
+170 KDNRDQIWDI
-178 EVTLGVASN
+178 TLGVASN
-187 VITVLVNL
+187 VISVLVNL
-195 VIAFVFAIYLLVQKE
+195 VIALVFAIYLLAQKE
-210 KLFTQIDHVLKAY
+210 KLLHQLNKVLDAY
-223 LPITKVSKLEK
+223 LPEKRVSKIKDIAKLS
-234 VAQLTNR
+234 NR
-241 ICASFVSGQCLE
+241 VCASFVSGQCLE
-253 AVIIGV
+253 AVIIGI

-266 LLGIP
+266 VLGIP

-284 LIPVY
+284 LVPVY
-289 GAFIGTIVGAFLIFM
+289 GAFIGTIFGAFLIFM

-309 AVIFVIFILILQQ
+309 ALIFVIFILILQQ

-356 VVGML
+356 ILGML

-369 CYSILATDVHYRLEA
+369 LYSVLATDVNYRIHA
-384 KKAKKILAKKKN
+384 KNSKKTVAKKKV

>member
-1 MFLFFHSYIIMVVVM
+1 MI
-16 HMLTKENRKEIFKII
+16 TKENKKELLKLVVLAI
-31 LFTVILIFAF
+31 VLIFAF
-41 IHIKEIWHFLGFIF
+41 IHIKEIWEFLKFLV

-74 IKFIERKLLNK
+74 VNLIENKLLDK
-85 AKMKEKSKRTISLLL
+85 AKMKDKSKRTISLVL
-100 SLAIVFTF
+100 SFAIVFTF
-108 IVVLL
+108 IIILL
-113 LLIIPQLKN
+113 LIIIPQLKN
-122 TVSLF
+122 AVNLF

-132 MYEENVQEILD
+132 MYEENVKMLLE
-143 RFSIDPSIIQNI
+143 RFNIDPDIINQI
-155 EEGITNFGDTAVEFI
+155 EEGIKNFGTVALDFI
-170 KNNRDQIL
+170 KDNRDQIWDI
-178 EVTLGVASN
+178 TLGVASN
-187 VITVLVNL
+187 VISVLVNL
-195 VIAFVFAIYLLVQKE
+195 VIALVFAIYLLAQKE
-210 KLFTQIDHVLKAY
+210 KLLHQLNKVLDAY
-223 LPITKVSKLEK
+223 LPEKRVSKIKDIAKLS
-234 VAQLTNR
+234 NR
-241 ICASFVSGQCLE
+241 VCASFVSGQCLE
-253 AVIIGV
+253 AVIIGI

-266 LLGIP
+266 VLGIP

-284 LIPVY
+284 LVPVY
-289 GAFIGTIVGAFLIFM
+289 GAFIGTIFGAFLIFM

-309 AVIFVIFILILQQ
+309 ALIFVIFILILQQ

-356 VVGML
+356 TLGML

-369 CYSILATDVHYRLEA
+369 LYSVLATDVNYRIHA
-384 KKAKKILAKKKN
+384 KNSKKTVAKKKV